1 MDAMKAALRRSLLAA
16 LASGV
21 LGGCSTL
28 DELQPP
34 AVLEMVRTIDS
45 QNTITSEDYEQL
57 SGTSDLVFQQIRD
70 LDPEIYPQLTR
81 SARKPLP
88 SSPRKFPAA
97 AKPCATTPTAN
108 GSPSGK
114 CA

>member
-28 DELQPP
+28 EALQPP

-57 SGTSDLVFQQIRD
+57 RAPPILCSS
-70 LDPEIYPQLTR
+70 R
-81 SARKPLP
+81 SVIWTLRSIP
-88 SSPRKFPAA
+88 S
-97 AKPCATTPTAN
+97 
-108 GSPSGK
+108 
-114 CA
+114 